1 MHINVIALIGLLLI
15 IAIAWWAISSLSL
28 PPPIR
33 MIVIVVIAVLCI
45 LWVASTFGLMPS
57 GTISIGQTPAIHVM
71 FPDV

>member
-57 GTISIGQTPAIHVM
+57 GTITIGQLPPNHAMLT
-71 FPDV
+71 DV